1 MGFRFVRV
9 GNVINWTPTVVKRY
23 PMISYVVMFIIY
35 ILISK
40 FCFDEQEDNPMWFNI
55 LFFVISGWAY
65 AAMDNQLPTKRYRD
79 LAILLATFFLS
90 FGSLA
95 FKDLVINKNAELDTV
110 DYSIIVA
117 VTLLPLGYGI
127 YCLWKLRKQKIL
139 VADRAQHIEQIR
151 KRRKTIRRSKKRM

>member
-79 LAILLATFFLS
+79 LAILLATFFLL

-95 FKDLVINKNAELDTV
+95 FKDLVLNKNAELDTV
-110 DYSIIVA
+110 DYSIIIA
-117 VTLLPLGYGI
+117 VTLMPLGYGI

-151 KRRKTIRRSKKRM
+151 KRRKTR

>member
-79 LAILLATFFLS
+79 LAILLATFFLL

-95 FKDLVINKNAELDTV
+95 FKDLVLNKNAELDTV

-127 YCLWKLRKQKIL
+127 YCIWKLRKQKIL

-151 KRRKTIRRSKKRM
+151 KRRKTR

>member
-55 LFFVISGWAY
+55 LFFLISGWAY

-79 LAILLATFFLS
+79 LAILLATFFLL

-110 DYSIIVA
+110 DYSIIA
-117 VTLLPLGYGI
+117 TVTLLPLVYGV
-127 YCLWKLRKQKIL
+127 YCIWKLRKQKIL
-139 VADRAQHIEQIR
+139 VADRLQHITQIR
-151 KRRKTIRRSKKRM
+151 NRRKIK

>member
-79 LAILLATFFLS
+79 LAILLATFFLL

-95 FKDLVINKNAELDTV
+95 FKDLVINKNAELDTI
-110 DYSIIVA
+110 DYSIIIA

-127 YCLWKLRKQKIL
+127 YCIWKLRKQKIL

-151 KRRKTIRRSKKRM
+151 KRRKTR

>member
-79 LAILLATFFLS
+79 LAILLATFFLL

-95 FKDLVINKNAELDTV
+95 IKDLVINKNPDLDVV
-110 DYSIIVA
+110 DYFIIAA
-117 VTLLPLGYGI
+117 VTILPLGYMIYGI
-127 YCLWKLRKQKIL
+127 WKLRRIKIQI
-139 VADRAQHIEQIR
+139 ADRAQHIDQIR
-151 KRRKTIRRSKKRM
+151 KRRKTR

>member
-79 LAILLATFFLS
+79 LAILLATFFLL

-110 DYSIIVA
+110 DYSIIIA
-117 VTLLPLGYGI
+117 VTLLPLVYGV
-127 YCLWKLRKQKIL
+127 YCIWKLRKQKIL
-139 VADRAQHIEQIR
+139 VADRLQHITQIR
-151 KRRKTIRRSKKRM
+151 NRRKIK

>member
-40 FCFDEQEDNPMWFNI
+40 FCFDEQEDNPTWYNI
-55 LFFVISGWAY
+55 LFFLISGWAY

-79 LAILLATFFLS
+79 LAILLGTFFLL

-110 DYSIIVA
+110 DYSIIIA
-117 VTLLPLGYGI
+117 VTLLPLVYGV
-127 YCLWKLRKQKIL
+127 YCIWKLRKQKIL
-139 VADRAQHIEQIR
+139 VADRLQHITQIR
-151 KRRKTIRRSKKRM
+151 NRRKIK

>member
-79 LAILLATFFLS
+79 LAILLATFFLL

-95 FKDLVINKNAELDTV
+95 FKDLVLNKNAELDTV
-110 DYSIIVA
+110 DYSIIIA

-151 KRRKTIRRSKKRM
+151 KRRITR

>member
-79 LAILLATFFLS
+79 LAILLATFFLL

-95 FKDLVINKNAELDTV
+95 FKDLVLNNNAELDTV
-110 DYSIIVA
+110 DYSIIIA

-127 YCLWKLRKQKIL
+127 YCIWKLRKQKIL

-151 KRRKTIRRSKKRM
+151 KRRKTR

>member
-40 FCFDEQEDNPMWFNI
+40 FCFGEDDNPMWFNI

-65 AAMDNQLPTKRYRD
+65 AAIDNQLPTKRYRD
-79 LAILLATFFLS
+79 LAILLATFFLL

-110 DYSIIVA
+110 DYSIIIA

-151 KRRKTIRRSKKRM
+151 KRRKTR

>member
-9 GNVINWTPTVVKRY
+9 GNVINWTPTVVKCY
-23 PMISYVVMFIIY
+23 PMISYVVMFVIY

-79 LAILLATFFLS
+79 LAILLATFFLL

-95 FKDLVINKNAELDTV
+95 FKDLVLNKNAELDTV
-110 DYSIIVA
+110 DYSIIIA

-151 KRRKTIRRSKKRM
+151 KRRKTR

>member
-79 LAILLATFFLS
+79 LAILLATFFLL

-95 FKDLVINKNAELDTV
+95 FKDLVLNKNAELDTV
-110 DYSIIVA
+110 DYSIIIA

-151 KRRKTIRRSKKRM
+151 KRRKTR

>member
-1 MGFRFVRV
+1 MRIKFIRI
-9 GNVINWTPTVVKRY
+9 GNVVNWTPAVVKRY

-79 LAILLATFFLS
+79 LAILLATFFLL

-110 DYSIIVA
+110 DYSIIIA
-117 VTLLPLGYGI
+117 VTLLPLVYGV
-127 YCLWKLRKQKIL
+127 YCIWKLRKQKIL
-139 VADRAQHIEQIR
+139 VADRLQHITQIR
-151 KRRKTIRRSKKRM
+151 NRRKIK

>member
-1 MGFRFVRV
+1 MGFRFVRI
-9 GNVINWTPTVVKRY
+9 GNAVNWTPTVVKRY

-151 KRRKTIRRSKKRM
+151 KRRKTR

>member
-23 PMISYVVMFIIY
+23 PMISYVVMFVIY

-79 LAILLATFFLS
+79 LAILLATFFLL

-95 FKDLVINKNAELDTV
+95 FKDLVLNKNAELDTV
-110 DYSIIVA
+110 DYSIIIA

-151 KRRKTIRRSKKRM
+151 KRRKTR

>member
-79 LAILLATFFLS
+79 LAILLATFFLL

-95 FKDLVINKNAELDTV
+95 FKDLVIKKNAELDTV

-151 KRRKTIRRSKKRM
+151 KRRKTR

>member
-79 LAILLATFFLS
+79 LAILLATFFLL

-95 FKDLVINKNAELDTV
+95 FKDLVLNKNAELDTV
-110 DYSIIVA
+110 DYSIIIA

-139 VADRAQHIEQIR
+139 VADRAQHIDQIR
-151 KRRKTIRRSKKRM
+151 KRRKTR

>member
-9 GNVINWTPTVVKRY
+9 GNVLNWTPTVVKRY
-23 PMISYVVMFIIY
+23 PMISYVVMFVIY

-79 LAILLATFFLS
+79 LAILLATFFLL

-110 DYSIIVA
+110 DYSIIIA

-127 YCLWKLRKQKIL
+127 YCIWKLRKQKIL

-151 KRRKTIRRSKKRM
+151 KRRKTR

>member
-1 MGFRFVRV
+1 MRFKFVRI
-9 GNVINWTPTVVKRY
+9 GNVVSWTPAVVKRY

-35 ILISK
+35 VLISK
-40 FCFDEQEDNPMWFNI
+40 FCFGEEDNPTWFNI

-79 LAILLATFFLS
+79 LAILLATFFLL

-95 FKDLVINKNAELDTV
+95 FKDLVLNKNAELDTV
-110 DYSIIVA
+110 DYSIIIA

-139 VADRAQHIEQIR
+139 VADRAQHIDQIR
-151 KRRKTIRRSKKRM
+151 KRRKTR

>member
-1 MGFRFVRV
+1 MGFRFVRI
-9 GNVINWTPTVVKRY
+9 GNAVNWTPTVVKRY

-79 LAILLATFFLS
+79 LAILLATFFLL

-110 DYSIIVA
+110 DYSITIA

-127 YCLWKLRKQKIL
+127 YCIWKLRKQKIL

-151 KRRKTIRRSKKRM
+151 KRRKTR